1 MRKFIKFRSLRG
13 FMLAEPIVIL
23 VATATLVVA
32 PILTP
37 RSQGAVTT
45 CVSNQKQI
53 STATMM
59 YIQENDECLPSTND
73 NVWYLID
80 VGGKMLKC
88 PSDKNRAE
96 NAYAFNA
103 SMSDIYL
110 GEINDPNEI
119 ALTADSEN
127 ENNLMTGFDDIIKRH
142 RGDCAV
148 ISFVDSHV
156 IATDNFNDIR
166 FQ

>member
-37 RSQGAVTT
+37 RSQSAVTT

-103 SMSDIYL
+103 SIGDVHL
-110 GEINDPNEI
+110 GEIYDLCET
-119 ALTADSEN
+119 ALIADSEN
-127 ENNLMTGFDDIIKRH
+127 ENNLMTGPDDIVKRH
-142 RGDCAV
+142 RGACAV
-148 ISFVDSHV
+148 VAFLDGYV
-156 IATDNFNDIR
+156 IATDDLSDIR